1 MDKIIER
8 KIRYDSKIVDYPC
21 RLLTR
26 QKQSAVLFHIIEE
39 SFTMIANGASLTI
52 PIGSYTIA
60 YYWENLPYNLY
71 FWRDHQGNY
80 LGSYLN
86 IVKHTT
92 ITDEVVS
99 FEDLIIDIL
108 VLPNGEYFMLDENEL
123 PESIEHFENGFV
135 KQAMN
140 SVIESL
146 PAILAQAISESEGI
160 YKHERFLP
168 LLEKFAN
175 KQVFNRTGI

>member
-1 MDKIIER
+1 VSLKVKKIIER

-21 RLLTR
+21 RLLTI

-39 SFTMIANGASLTI
+39 SFTMIANRTSLTI

-71 FWRDHQGNY
+71 FWRDNKGNY

-86 IVKHTT
+86 IVKNTT
-92 ITDEVVS
+92 ITDELVS
-99 FEDLIIDIL
+99 FEDLIIDIM
-108 VLPNGEYFMLDENEL
+108 VLSNGEYFILDENEL
-123 PESIEHFENGFV
+123 PEPIEHFENGFV
-135 KQAMN
+135 KQTLS

-146 PAILAQAISESEGI
+146 TVILSQVISESKGI
-160 YKHERFLP
+160 YKHERFIP
-168 LLEKFAN
+168 LLEKFVN
-175 KQVFNRTGI
+175 KHI